1 MSTVLSS
8 LNSKQKEAVKHSAG
22 PALVLSGPGSGKTRV
37 ITHRIAYL
45 INEEGVKPS
54 QIIAVTFTNKASN
67 EMRGRL
73 KNLIGKESFDLWV
86 GTFHSTCSK
95 ILRANG
101 KFLGISPKF
110 LIYDES
116 DSLRLVKDILIELN
130 IDLKQVSAASIRSS
144 IEGAKNELIDSAEYI
159 SFSRGYFQEVV
170 GNVYR
175 IYQKKLSE
183 YNALD
188 FEDLLMQTV
197 RLFQNYPEILD
208 TYQKKFKYILV
219 DEYQDT
225 NRAQY
230 VFSKLLA
237 TNHRNIFVVGDAA
250 QAIYG
255 WRGADFRN
263 ILNFSQDFPEGKIF
277 NLAQNYRSSKKI
289 VAAAKSVISKNTSH
303 PMLDLW
309 TDNDDGL
316 PIILY
321 EAVNENDEAAF
332 VLRTIEKLK
341 SSRQG
346 FSLSS
351 FAVLYR
357 TNAQSRSL
365 EEAFLAAGIPYIL
378 VGGVRFY
385 ERREIKDVL
394 AYLRNLS
401 NPKDLLGYK
410 RIVNI
415 PPRGIGTT
423 TMQTPNHPKLVGFN
437 SLLDEL
443 REQVPNQTTMG
454 LIDLI
459 LTKTKYL
466 DYLEDGT
473 EEGRSR
479 IENVKE
485 LRSVASEFPKLSD
498 FLENVSL
505 IEKEYLPPKP
515 SFQNV
520 AKEAVTLMTLHAAKG
535 LEFPVVF
542 MVGMEENLLPHL
554 RSLNDLSEL
563 EEERRLCYVGMTRAQ
578 KQLYLT
584 YATKRL
590 YFGAKTEGILSRFVL
605 DIPEEL
611 LIPIRF

>member
-8 LNSKQKEAVKHSAG
+8 LNSKQKEAVKHSSG

-45 INEEGVKPS
+45 INKEGVKPS

-73 KNLIGKESFDLWV
+73 KHLIGTESFDLWA

-95 ILRANG
+95 ILRADG

-130 IDLKQVSAASIRSS
+130 LDLKQFSAAAIRSS
-144 IEGAKNELIDSAEYI
+144 IEGAKNELIGPAEYI
-159 SFSRGYFQEVV
+159 SLSKGYFQEVI
-170 GNVYR
+170 GKVYR
-175 IYQKKLSE
+175 IYQKKLRE

-197 RLFQNYPEILD
+197 QLFQNYPEVLD
-208 TYQKKFKYILV
+208 NYQKRFRHILV

-230 VFSKLLA
+230 IFSKLLSKS
-237 TNHRNIFVVGDAA
+237 HRNIFVVGDAA

-309 TDNDDGL
+309 TENDDGL

-321 EAVNENDEAAF
+321 EAVDENDEASF
-332 VLRTIEKLK
+332 VLRTIEKLI
-341 SSRQG
+341 SSKQG

-357 TNAQSRSL
+357 TNAQSRNL
-365 EEAFLAAGIPYIL
+365 EEAFLAAGIPYML

-385 ERREIKDVL
+385 ERREIKDIL

-410 RIVNI
+410 RIVNV
-415 PPRGIGTT
+415 PPRGIGAA
-423 TMQTPNHPKLVGFN
+423 TMQTPNHPKLVSFN

-473 EEGRSR
+473 EEGLSR

-505 IEKEYLPPKP
+505 IEKEYLPPRP
-515 SFQNV
+515 SFEGGT
-520 AKEAVTLMTLHAAKG
+520 KEAVTLMTLHAAKG

-554 RSLNDLSEL
+554 RSLNDLLEL